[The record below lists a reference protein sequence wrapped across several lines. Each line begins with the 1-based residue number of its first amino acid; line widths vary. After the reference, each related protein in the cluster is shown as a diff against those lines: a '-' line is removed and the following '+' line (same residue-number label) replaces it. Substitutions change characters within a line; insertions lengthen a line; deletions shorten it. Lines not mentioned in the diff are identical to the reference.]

1 MASPPP
7 KPAIVFND
15 RILPFFDHKTIAV
28 DVPDVQNMGEVK
40 TSDEP
45 EVEAHSLIQDQP
57 MPVKHLFRS
66 ILLLA
71 VLPFFANATLAGETE
86 MLVLMH
92 EPGRV
97 ERYDIET
104 GEHLG
109 TLISG
114 LPPSNVILLDADG
127 RLLISTGLPGG
138 AGTVLRFDAHGPG
151 KMETL
156 LDIPEGYGGRL
167 FRATGMT
174 WDAGDLLVASQGDGK
189 VKRYAYP
196 SGEWKADIALAS
208 PGGMTQIA
216 MHDERLFVTDYIAQS
231 LRRAAVPLDGA
242 MSDVWAQH
250 LAQAPWGL
258 VFGIGGHAFWS
269 TSANRILRSDGNET
283 IEWAGASGELN
294 TPVGIAIGPDGL
306 LYAASLTGS
315 VTAWKIDAPNPGPA
329 VRVLSGP
336 EVQSPIN
343 ITFASRT
350 RDSEFVYSSQLD
362 AERASANQLAHFE
375 THIRPLFISRCIEC
389 HGETAQE
396 GNLRLDSRHGW
407 EIGGESGRA
416 IMPGKPETSL
426 LIKAVQYTDKDL
438 QMPPEIAL
446 SAEEVSLLA
455 EWVRQGAIDPRLDA
469 NAASAQPES
478 NDWAEEFQR
487 RLDWWS
493 LNPLANPEPPV
504 VAEEQWS
511 RSPVDRFIHAGLTAT
526 GLQPASMAEPEVL
539 LRRLSFVLTGL
550 PATSVQRERFLQ
562 QWSVNST
569 TAYETL
575 VEELLNSPHFGERF
589 ARHWMDAVRYTDT
602 YGYEWDVP
610 AKGAFEYRDYLIRAF
625 NGNIGFDTFLR
636 EQLAGDLVNPPRVN
650 PELGINESII
660 GPMFYHLGEHRHG
673 SSLAYNGVHQEMV
686 TNKIDAFSKV
696 FLATTVACA
705 KCHNHKLEAVSQRDY
720 YALGA
725 VFMTP
730 RWVSRPADAPGNN
743 DAAIARLKELR
754 QLIRDDVAKQW
765 QSVELPPFAWRAP
778 FDVPAAPQPTLDDIG
793 YPLVKLLK
801 AEGNI
806 EATWTALASE
816 WAATRAVRVQA
827 NSTFEQLADFSQQ
840 QIPTGWVTD
849 GDGMTHGWVDD
860 ATPLIGLEG
869 EAVVARLL
877 PRGYHTHALS
887 SKLPGALRMPPQ
899 HLVPHQFVS
908 LQLAGGEFGGYLQ
921 MDENSVLNEGVGI
934 LNQVLPTWRSFGDTA
949 MKGGV
954 TKVTIDFVTS
964 ALNPNFPARV
974 GIVPGLANTDLGYD
988 KRSWL
993 SITGIVTHDAGG
1005 TPQDTLDSF
1014 ASLYEGPVPKTLD
1027 EADGRITEW
1036 FSAAVGRW
1044 CDGQS
1049 QPGDRQVIDWLLTHK
1064 FLPNQAPVDSTL
1076 AALLAEY
1083 RRVEQQIAFPRAVN
1097 SMDERESAK
1106 SGLYLNV
1113 RGNFDAL
1120 GEQVQPDFLQMFA
1133 GRNTVAQ
1140 STGSGR
1146 MELAESLLQ
1155 PEHPL
1160 TSRVYVNRVWQWIFG
1175 SGLVTTPDDFG
1186 RLGDKPS
1193 HPELLDWLARDFM
1206 RQGWSTKQL
1215 VRQLVL
1221 SESFKQSGVVSEAAK
1236 QRDPANLQLHHYPTR
1251 RLEAE
1256 AIRDAMLAV
1265 SGRLDD
1271 KLYGRS
1277 INPLRPTEDAAKRL
1291 FSGPLDGD
1299 GRRSLYLTMSI
1310 MAPPKFLMSFDLPD
1324 LRLPSGRRNVT
1335 NVPTQALLL
1344 LNDPLVDSLARHWA
1358 AGLIKTPHA
1367 SPEERLDS
1375 MLVTAFGRIPTQS
1388 EKVAWTALL
1397 QSVGTLPDVM
1407 ADEVAWTQLAHT
1419 IFNSQEFIYYR

>member
-1 MASPPP
+1 MNDALKSV
-7 KPAIVFND
+7 IVVF
-15 RILPFFDHKTIAV
+15 AV
-28 DVPDVQNMGEVK
+28 VRLLCGSAGAGEV
-40 TSDEP
+40 
-45 EVEAHSLIQDQP
+45 
-57 MPVKHLFRS
+57 
-66 ILLLA
+66 
-71 VLPFFANATLAGETE
+71 
-86 MLVLMH
+86 LVLMH
-92 EPGRV
+92 EPGRI
-97 ERYDIET
+97 ERYDVES
-104 GEHLG
+104 GAHRG
-109 TLISG
+109 TLLSG
-114 LPPSNVILLDADG
+114 LPPANVLLLDADG
-127 RLLISTGLPGG
+127 RLLISTGLLGD
-138 AGTVLRFDAHGPG
+138 AGTVLRFDPHGSG

-156 LDIPEGYGGRL
+156 LDIPEGFGGRL

-216 MHDERLFVTDYIAQS
+216 MNRGRLFITDFVAQA
-231 LRRAAVPLDGA
+231 LRRGSEKLDGA
-242 MSDVWAQH
+242 MSEVWAQH
-250 LAQAPWGL
+250 AAQAPWGL
-258 VFGIGGHAFWS
+258 VFDDQEHTFWS
-269 TSANRILRSDGNET
+269 TSGNRILRSDGKET
-283 IEWAGASGELN
+283 VEWAGAGGGLT
-294 TPVGIAIGPDGL
+294 TPVGLGLGPDGL
-306 LYAASLTGS
+306 LYVANLSGP
-315 VTAWKIDAPNPGPA
+315 VTLWKSDAPNAGPPF
-329 VRVLSGP
+329 RVIAGP
-336 EVQSPIN
+336 KVQTPIS
-343 ITFASRT
+343 FAFT
-350 RDSEFVYSSQLD
+350 EQPLAKNEFVYAPPVD
-362 AERASANQLAHFE
+362 AKEMSAEKLAFFE
-375 THIRPLFISRCIEC
+375 SRIRPLLHARCIEC
-389 HGETAQE
+389 HGDEAQE
-396 GNLRLDSRHGW
+396 GKLRLDSRHGW
-407 EIGGESGRA
+407 EQGGESGPA
-416 IMPGKPETSL
+416 IAPGKPEASL

-438 QMPPEIAL
+438 QMPPENAL
-446 SAEEVSLLA
+446 SAEEVSLLV
-455 EWVRQGAIDPRLDA
+455 EWVRQGAMDPRLDA
-469 NAASAQPES
+469 SAVSAQPES

-504 VAEEQWS
+504 VVEERWS
-511 RSPVDRFIHAGLTAT
+511 RSPVDRFIHAGLNAT

-550 PATSVQRERFLQ
+550 PPTPAQRAMFMQ

-625 NGNIGFDTFLR
+625 NGNVGFDTFLR

-730 RWVSRPADAPGNN
+730 RWVSRPADAPGKN
-743 DAAIARLKELR
+743 DVAITRLKELR
-754 QLIRDDVAKQW
+754 RLIRDDVAKQW
-765 QSVELPPFAWRAP
+765 AIVELPPFAWRAP
-778 FDVPAAPQPTLDDIG
+778 LDVPDAPQPTLDDIG

-801 AEGNI
+801 AEGNAEGNI

-816 WAATRAVRVQA
+816 WTATRAARVQA
-827 NSTFEQLADFSQQ
+827 NTVFEQLADFSQQ
-840 QIPTGWVTD
+840 QIPAGWVSD
-849 GDGMTHGWVDD
+849 GAGMTHGWVAD
-860 ATPLIGLEG
+860 ATPLIALEG
-869 EAVVARLL
+869 ESVVARLL
-877 PRGYHTHALS
+877 PRGFHTHALS

-921 MDENSVLNEGVGI
+921 MDENSILHEGVGI
-934 LNQVLPTWRSFGDTA
+934 LNQVRPTWRSFGDTA

-954 TKVTIDFVTS
+954 TKVTFDFVTS
-964 ALNPNFPARV
+964 SLNPNFPARV
-974 GIVPGLANTDLGYD
+974 GIVPGLASTDPGYD

-993 SITGIVTHDAGG
+993 SITGIVAHDTGG
-1005 TPQDTLDSF
+1005 TPQDTLDCF
-1014 ASLYEGPVPKTLD
+1014 VSLFDGPAPKSLD
-1027 EADGRITEW
+1027 EANERITEW

-1044 CDGQS
+1044 CAGQS
-1049 QPGDRQVIDWLLTHK
+1049 RPGDRQVIDWLLTHK
-1064 FLPNQAPVDSTL
+1064 LLPNQAKVDSPL

-1083 RRVEQQIAFPRAVN
+1083 RRVEQQIDFPRAVN

-1106 SGLYLNV
+1106 TGLYLNV

-1120 GEQVQPDFLQMFA
+1120 GEQVPPDFLQMFA

-1160 TSRVYVNRVWQWIFG
+1160 TSRVYVNRAWQWVFG

-1236 QRDPANLQLHHYPTR
+1236 QLDPANRQLHHYPTR

-1271 KLYGRS
+1271 QLYGRS

-1310 MAPPKFLMSFDLPD
+1310 MAPPTFLMTFDLPD
-1324 LRLPSGRRNVT
+1324 VRLPSGRRNVT
-1335 NVPTQALLL
+1335 NVPTQALLM

-1358 AGLIKTPHA
+1358 AGLTKTPHTT
-1367 SPEERLDS
+1367 PKERLES
-1375 MLVTAFGRIPTQS
+1375 MFVTAFGRAPTES
-1388 EKVAWTALL
+1388 EKVAWMSLL
-1397 QSVGTLPDVM
+1397 KSVATLPDVM
-1407 ADEVAWTQLAHT
+1407 ADEAAWTQLAHT